1 MGFYDGP
8 SIVTNGLVLSVDA
21 ADKNSYPGSGTVWSD
36 LSGNLY
42 SGILTNSPTFNS
54 ANGGSLVFNGTNQY
68 VTGSGPSSFDLSTN
82 QNYSICTWINP
93 TFADTSATTSAIF
106 NYSGPG
112 TSFLRTYLR
121 WEGTSLGFYLDTT
134 DTNIIGSAWRFKPT
148 FAANTWNC
156 LCFTHTS
163 ANTGL
168 YYFNGIS
175 YAPTIAASGVKTGVT
190 GFAATIGYGSVNSYY
205 FNGKIATTQIYNLAL
220 SANEIFQNY
229 IAQKS
234 RFGL

>member
-1 MGFYDGP
+1 MSTQYANGK
-8 SIVTNGLVLSVDA
+8 IVTSGLVLALDA
-21 ADKNSYPGSGTVWSD
+21 ADRNSYPGSGTTWND
-36 LSGNLY
+36 LSGNGY
-42 SGILTNSPTFNS
+42 NGTLTNGPTFNS
-54 ANGGSLVFNGTNQY
+54 GNGGSIVFDGTNDY
-68 VTGSGPSSFDLSTN
+68 VTGSGLSSFDLSTN

-93 TFADTSATTSAIF
+93 TFADTSATSSAIF

-112 TSFLRTYLR
+112 ASFLRTYLR
-121 WEGTSLGFYLDTT
+121 WEGTSLGFYLDTA
-134 DTNIIGSAWRFKPT
+134 DSGGGSAWRFKPT

-175 YAPTIAASGVKTGVT
+175 YAPTIAASNPKTGVT

-205 FNGKIATTQIYNLAL
+205 WRGNIATISIYDRVL
-220 SANEIFQNY
+220 SPQEILQNY
-229 IAQKS
+229 NAQKS
-234 RFGL
+234 RFNL